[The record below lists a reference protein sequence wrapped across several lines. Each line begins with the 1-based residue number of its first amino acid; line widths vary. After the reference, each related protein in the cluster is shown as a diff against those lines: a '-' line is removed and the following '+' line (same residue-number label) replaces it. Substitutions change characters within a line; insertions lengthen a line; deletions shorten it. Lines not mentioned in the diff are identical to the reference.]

1 MSAGPLFLF
10 REIMK
15 NQTKTFINFGEIAAF
30 HFRCKTCALELT
42 VPFGADF
49 TRTRTAQKCPGCG
62 DSWLQVNDGS
72 AVPALANL
80 VESIRTISQWPGVCE
95 VSIEV

>member
-1 MSAGPLFLF
+1 MT
-10 REIMK
+10 
-15 NQTKTFINFGEIAAF
+15 NQTKTFINFDEITAF
-30 HFRCKTCALELT
+30 RFRCKTCALELT

-49 TRTRTAQKCPGCG
+49 TRTRTAHNCPGCG
-62 DSWLQVNDGS
+62 DSWLHVNDGS
-72 AVPALANL
+72 AVPALADL